1 VAGETILVIDDNPR
15 LRKFLL
21 EAVLKPGGYTP
32 LVCDSIGAGVSAA
45 AEQSPDLIILSMQ
58 TPGFRPELLETL
70 RAGER
75 VIPTILTT
83 MRRSDPWAAD
93 ARRIGARDILVR
105 PFEPEQVSRVIER
118 ALAEARLRRE
128 RDELAKQ
135 LAQTH
140 RQMDRHLQE
149 LAAIYTI
156 GRTVTATL
164 DVEQVLAQVVEAA
177 TNITCA
183 EEGWLLLLDESAD
196 ELYLRASKNLDESA
210 ARGLRV
216 RVQDSLLGRV
226 VKSRRPVLVTGPELQ
241 KVNAAYLVKAL
252 LFVPLTVPPDR
263 VIGVLGVSNR
273 TCDRAFTE
281 HDLFLLSTI
290 ADYAAIAIENA
301 QLFAQVEA
309 ERKQLEAVLR
319 GTEDAVI
326 VLDQDRRVLMVNPA
340 ARKAFNIE
348 APDVTGRTLLECIH
362 SQTLLDW
369 FKIPSAVGRPARAE
383 VPLTDG
389 RTLQAQISVVEG
401 IGYAVVMQD
410 ITHLKELDRIKS
422 EFVSVVS
429 HDIRSPL
436 TTIRG
441 YMELLGRVGPLT
453 PQQAEFLA
461 RIEQSMTTITDLIG
475 DLLDTGRIEAGLDQ
489 EEALVQLEDVVE
501 RGIEAIRLSAEAKQ
515 HILSCDIAPGL
526 PPLMGN
532 ARRLEQLVT
541 NLLSNAIKYTPEGGK
556 IQVMLKAEG
565 LYLMLRVT
573 DNGIG
578 VPPEEQPHIFEK
590 FYRVQ
595 SEATADIG
603 GTGLGLSIVKSV
615 VERHGG
621 RVWVESAPGQGS
633 TFIVLL
639 PMQPG

>member
-15 LRKFLL
+15 WRKFLL
-21 EAVLKPGGYTP
+21 EAVLEPGGYAP
-32 LVCDSIGAGVSAA
+32 LVRDRFDAGVSAA

-75 VIPTILTT
+75 AIPTILTT

-93 ARRIGARDILVR
+93 ARRYGARDILVR
-105 PFEPEQVSRVIER
+105 PFEPEQVLRVIER

-135 LAQTH
+135 LAQTR

-149 LAAIYTI
+149 LAAIYTV
-156 GRTVTATL
+156 GKTATAML

-177 TNITCA
+177 TNITRA

-196 ELYLRASKNLDESA
+196 ELYLRASKNVDESA

-216 RVQDSLLGRV
+216 RAQDSLLGRV
-226 VKSRRPVLVTGPELQ
+226 VKSRRPVLLTGPEPQ
-241 KVNAAYLVKAL
+241 KVHAAYLVKAL

-263 VIGVLGVSNR
+263 VIGVLGVSNKTSDR
-273 TCDRAFTE
+273 TFTE
-281 HDLFLLSTI
+281 HDLFLLSTM

-301 QLFAQVEA
+301 QLFSEAEA
-309 ERKQLEAVLR
+309 ERRQLEAILR
-319 GTEDAVI
+319 GTADAVI
-326 VLDQDRRVLMVNPA
+326 VLDQDRRVLLINPA
-340 ARKAFNIE
+340 ARRAFNIE
-348 APDVTGRTLLECIH
+348 LPTVAGRTLLECIH

-369 FKIPSAVGRPARAE
+369 FKVPPAIGRPTRAE

-389 RTLQAQISVVEG
+389 RTLQAQISVIEG
-401 IGYAVVMQD
+401 VGYAVVMQD

-441 YMELLGRVGPLT
+441 YMELLERVGPLT

-461 RIEQSMTTITDLIG
+461 RIEQSMATITDLIG

-489 EEALVQLEDVVE
+489 EAALVQLDDVVM
-501 RGIEAIRLSAEAKQ
+501 RGVQALRLSAEAKQ
-515 HILSCDIAPGL
+515 HTLSCDIAPGL

-541 NLLSNAIKYTPEGGK
+541 NLLSNAIKYTPEGGA
-556 IQVMLKAEG
+556 IQVTLKAEG
-565 LYLMLRVT
+565 AYLMLRVT

-578 VPPEEQPHIFEK
+578 VPPEDQPHIFEK

-595 SEATADIG
+595 SEATADIS

-633 TFIVLL
+633 AFIVLL
-639 PMQPG
+639 PVRQ

>member
-1 VAGETILVIDDNPR
+1 MAGETILVIDDNPR
-15 LRKFLL
+15 LRKFWL

-32 LVCDSIGAGVSAA
+32 LVCDSMGAGVSAA

-58 TPGFRPELLETL
+58 TPGFTPDLVGRLCAGG
-70 RAGER
+70 RA
-75 VIPTILTT
+75 IPIILTT
-83 MRRSDPWAAD
+83 MRRSGPWTTE
-93 ARRIGARDILVR
+93 ARRTGARDILVR
-105 PFEPEQVSRVIER
+105 PFEPEQVARVIER

-149 LAAIYTI
+149 LDAIYTI

-164 DVEQVLAQVVEAA
+164 DVERVLAQVVEAA
-177 TNITCA
+177 TNITRA
-183 EEGWLLLLDESAD
+183 EEGLLLLLDEARN
-196 ELYLRASKNLDESA
+196 ELYVRAAKNLDESA
-210 ARGLRV
+210 MREMRFGV
-216 RVQDSLLGRV
+216 DDSPLGRV
-226 VKSRRPVLVTGPELQ
+226 IKSRRPVMLGEAELQ
-241 KVNAAYLVKAL
+241 GIRPSHRVKAL
-252 LFVPLTVPPDR
+252 LFVPLTVPLDR
-263 VIGVLGVSNR
+263 VIGALGVSNKSS
-273 TCDRAFTE
+273 DRAFTE
-281 HDLFLLSTI
+281 HDLFLLSTM

-301 QLFAQVEA
+301 QLFAQVET

-326 VLDQDRRVLMVNPA
+326 VLDRDRRVLMVNPA

-369 FKIPSAVGRPARAE
+369 FKMPSAVGRPTRAE

-410 ITHLKELDRIKS
+410 RTHLKELDRIKS

-453 PQQAEFLA
+453 PRQAEFLA
-461 RIEQSMTTITDLIG
+461 RVEQSMTTITDLIG

-501 RGIEAIRLSAEAKQ
+501 RGIEAIRLSAEAKS
-515 HILSCDIAPGL
+515 HTLSCDIAPGL

-541 NLLSNAIKYTPEGGK
+541 NLLSNAIKYTPQGGK
-556 IQVMLKAEG
+556 IQVTLKAEG

-578 VPPEEQPHIFEK
+578 VPPEEQPHIFDK

-595 SEATADIG
+595 SAATADIG

>member
-15 LRKFLL
+15 LRKFWL

-32 LVCDSIGAGVSAA
+32 LVCDSMGAGVSAA

-58 TPGFRPELLETL
+58 TPGFTPDLVGRLCAGG
-70 RAGER
+70 RA
-75 VIPTILTT
+75 IPIILTT
-83 MRRSDPWAAD
+83 MRRSGPWTTE
-93 ARRIGARDILVR
+93 ARRTGARDILVR
-105 PFEPEQVSRVIER
+105 PFEPEQVARVIER

-149 LAAIYTI
+149 LDAIYTI

-164 DVEQVLAQVVEAA
+164 DVERVLAQVVEAA
-177 TNITCA
+177 TNITRA
-183 EEGWLLLLDESAD
+183 EEGLLLLLDEARN
-196 ELYLRASKNLDESA
+196 ELYVRAAKNLDESA
-210 ARGLRV
+210 MREMRFGV
-216 RVQDSLLGRV
+216 DDSPLGRV
-226 VKSRRPVLVTGPELQ
+226 IKSRRPVMLGEAELQ
-241 KVNAAYLVKAL
+241 GIRPSHRVKAL
-252 LFVPLTVPPDR
+252 LFVPLTVPLDR
-263 VIGVLGVSNR
+263 VIGALGVSNKSS
-273 TCDRAFTE
+273 DRAFTE
-281 HDLFLLSTI
+281 HDLFLLSTM

-301 QLFAQVEA
+301 QLFAQVET

-326 VLDQDRRVLMVNPA
+326 VLDRDRRVLMVNPA

-369 FKIPSAVGRPARAE
+369 FKMPSAVGRPTRAE

-389 RTLQAQISVVEG
+389 RTLQAQISVIEG

-453 PQQAEFLA
+453 PRQAEFLA
-461 RIEQSMTTITDLIG
+461 RVEQSMTTITDLIG

-501 RGIEAIRLSAEAKQ
+501 RGIEAIRLSAEAKS
-515 HILSCDIAPGL
+515 HTLSCDIAPGL

-541 NLLSNAIKYTPEGGK
+541 NLLSNAIKYTPQGGK
-556 IQVMLKAEG
+556 IQVTLKAEG
-565 LYLMLRVT
+565 LCLMLRVT

-578 VPPEEQPHIFEK
+578 VPPEEQPHIFDK

-595 SEATADIG
+595 SAATADIG

>member
-15 LRKFLL
+15 LRKFWL

-32 LVCDSIGAGVSAA
+32 LVCDSFDAGVSAA

-75 VIPTILTT
+75 VIPTLLTT

-93 ARRIGARDILVR
+93 ARRYGAYDILVR

-149 LAAIYTI
+149 LNAIYTV
-156 GRTVTATL
+156 GRAVTATL

-177 TNITCA
+177 TNITSA
-183 EEGWLLLLDESAD
+183 EEGLLLLLDEARN
-196 ELYLRASKNLDESA
+196 ELYVRAAKNLDEGA
-210 ARGLRV
+210 MREMRIRAD
-216 RVQDSLLGRV
+216 DSLLGRV
-226 VKSRRPVLVTGPELQ
+226 IKSRRPVMLGEAELQ
-241 KVNAAYLVKAL
+241 GIRPSHRVKAL
-252 LFVPLTVPPDR
+252 LFVPLTVPLDR
-263 VIGVLGVSNR
+263 VIGALGVSNKSS
-273 TCDRAFTE
+273 DRAFTE
-281 HDLFLLSTI
+281 HDLFLLSTM

-301 QLFAQVEA
+301 QLFAQVET

-326 VLDQDRRVLMVNPA
+326 VLDRDRRVLMVNPA

-369 FKIPSAVGRPARAE
+369 FKMPSAVGRPTRAE

-389 RTLQAQISVVEG
+389 RTLQAQISVIEG

-453 PQQAEFLA
+453 PRQAEFLA
-461 RIEQSMTTITDLIG
+461 RVEQSMTTITDLIG

-515 HILSCDIAPGL
+515 HTLSCDIAPGL

-541 NLLSNAIKYTPEGGK
+541 NLLSNAIKYTPQGGK

-578 VPPEEQPHIFEK
+578 VPPEEQPHIFDK

-595 SEATADIG
+595 SAATADIG

>member
-1 VAGETILVIDDNPR
+1 VAGETILVIDDHPR

-83 MRRSDPWAAD
+83 MRRSGPWAAD
-93 ARRIGARDILVR
+93 ARRYGARDILVR

-118 ALAEARLRRE
+118 ALAEVRLRRE

-273 TCDRAFTE
+273 TSDRAFTE
-281 HDLFLLSTI
+281 HDLFLLSTM

-326 VLDQDRRVLMVNPA
+326 VLDQDRRVLIVNPA

-369 FKIPSAVGRPARAE
+369 FKMPSAVGRPTRAE

-461 RIEQSMTTITDLIG
+461 RVEQSMTTITDLIG

-489 EEALVQLEDVVE
+489 EAALVQLEDVVMH
-501 RGIEAIRLSAEAKQ
+501 GVEALRLSAEAKQ
-515 HILSCDIAPGL
+515 HTLSCDIAPGL

-556 IQVMLKAEG
+556 IQVTLEAEG
-565 LYLMLRVT
+565 LYLMLRVI

-595 SEATADIG
+595 SEATTDIG

>member
-1 VAGETILVIDDNPR
+1 MAGETILVIDDNPR
-15 LRKFLL
+15 LRKFWL
-21 EAVLKPGGYTP
+21 EAVLGPGGYAP
-32 LVCDSIGAGVSAA
+32 LARDSVDAGLSAA
-45 AEQSPDLIILSMQ
+45 AEQPPDLIILSMQ
-58 TPGFRPELLETL
+58 TPGFTPDLVGRLCAGG
-70 RAGER
+70 RA
-75 VIPTILTT
+75 IPIILTT
-83 MRRSDPWAAD
+83 MRRSGPWTTE
-93 ARRIGARDILVR
+93 ARRAGARDILVR
-105 PFEPEQVSRVIER
+105 PFEPEQASHVIER
-118 ALAEARLRRE
+118 ALAESRLRRE

-135 LAQTH
+135 LAQTC

-149 LAAIYTI
+149 LAAIYTV
-156 GRTVTATL
+156 GKTVTAML
-164 DVEQVLAQVVEAA
+164 DVEQVLARVVEAA

-241 KVNAAYLVKAL
+241 KVNAAYRVKAL
-252 LFVPLTVPPDR
+252 LSVPLTVPPDR
-263 VIGVLGVSNR
+263 VIGVLGVSNK
-273 TCDRAFTE
+273 TSDRAFAE
-281 HDLFLLSTI
+281 HDLFLLSTM

-489 EEALVQLEDVVE
+489 EEALVQLEDVVMH
-501 RGIEAIRLSAEAKQ
+501 GVEALRLSAEAKQ
-515 HILSCDIAPGL
+515 HTLSCDIAPGL

-578 VPPEEQPHIFEK
+578 VPPEEQPHIFDK